1 VARAVNIR
9 FKSTGL
15 GLAQK
20 LRALSSEGKQVARV
34 ALASRVR
41 DLIEEG
47 FIRETDPTFRKWA
60 PRKDSKPHPIL
71 TLTGKMRRGFEVDL
85 RGALIVTSA
94 VVSDQGRPYPLF
106 HQLGTRKMPARRVLP
121 VRGLPSHWKADFDRT
136 VRAALERLK

>member
-1 VARAVNIR
+1 MGSNVR

-15 GLAQK
+15 DLGKK
-20 LRALSSEGKQVARV
+20 LRALERDGKTVARV

-47 FIRETDPTFRKWA
+47 FIRETDPTFHKWA

-71 TLTGKMRRGFEVDL
+71 TKSGAMRRGFEIDL
-85 RGALIVTSA
+85 RGALIVTSN
-94 VVSDQGRPYPLF
+94 VVSDKGRPYPLF
-106 HQLGTRKMPARRVLP
+106 HQKGTKKMTARRVLP

-136 VRAALERLK
+136 TRAALERLGK